1 MPARK
6 TEIQF
11 EKVWRYHPH
20 TLRNQKADY
29 WTTIAFKLKISLKWR
44 NPQVIFSVVEPDC
57 RVSPM
62 RFLLRA
68 STYAA
73 DSSSLTDLL
82 STDLCLQSCVS
93 ARERSA
99 SAHHHPGG
107 GEKCSACFYVA
118 FFLSCDIS
126 FGVCHEKRQLTEL
139 DHMQSDS
146 GNYISEQSTCK

>member
-44 NPQVIFSVVEPDC
+44 NPQVIFSVVAPDC

-107 GEKCSACFYVA
+107 GENMLCLFLCGI
-118 FFLSCDIS
+118 FFVMWYFFWCVSWKTTTHRTWS
-126 FGVCHEKRQLTEL
+126 YAVWQWQLHIRAKYL
-139 DHMQSDS
+139 
-146 GNYISEQSTCK
+146 